1 MVSIGD
7 IVVLKSGGPDM
18 TVTYVL
24 RGGEGA
30 REKAAAMK
38 GFGKG
43 DVVVEYM
50 QLDNE
55 GNGRRMVQTFK
66 AATLVTIDGNPLG
79 GGGGGKK
86 KKDDDDDDDDW

>member
-1 MVSIGD
+1 MVEIGD

-18 TVTYVL
+18 SVTYVL
-24 RGGEGA
+24 KGGEGA

-43 DVVVEYM
+43 DVVVEY
-50 QLDNE
+50 QETDVN
-55 GNGRRMVQTFK
+55 GNTRRVVQSFK
-66 AATLVTIDGNPLG
+66 AATLVDVNGNPLV

-86 KKDDDDDDDDW
+86 KKDDDDDDW